1 MIRTSATSDFAIGF
15 QQFENF
21 RKKAILAQNFKQIPG
36 VLAHEAGRARC
47 WKSTPLLVK
56 V

>member
-47 WKSTPLLVK
+47 WKSTSLVVK

>member
-21 RKKAILAQNFKQIPG
+21 RKKAQNFKQIPG

-47 WKSTPLLVK
+47 WKSTSLVVK